1 MQNNQPGTLCELAG
15 DKCPTLNISGT
26 ARGKVNQ
33 RWLVGQHKL
42 TWFYFNL
49 ANLDG
54 RRDDFV
60 CNKLQV
66 SP

>member
-1 MQNNQPGTLCELAG
+1 MQNNQPGTAVSLLVTNVPL
-15 DKCPTLNISGT
+15 KISGT

-33 RWLVGQHKL
+33 RWLVGQQKL
-42 TWFYFNL
+42 TSSYFNL